1 MIDVFVCTYNP
12 NKDYLKQTV
21 DAILLQTLDASEW
34 AFTII
39 DNNSKSAVSE
49 IDFIEE
55 LKIKVI
61 VEREQGLTAARRCA
75 TNNSNA
81 DILVFV
87 DDDNILDTDYLIK
100 VKEIFTDST
109 IGIVSGNIE
118 PVYEQQPEA
127 WFNDIEGMIAVRRVK
142 GDALLLNQQQVYN
155 ELFPIGAGMCV
166 RRTLIHDYY
175 HKHLNA
181 ENYIE
186 GRKANDLS
194 SAEDID
200 LDFYALSAGYQIG
213 LSPALKSLHLIPAG
227 RVQIA
232 YVLKLASSSL
242 HSTYLVNQ
250 KWSKVFGHP
259 VFNHFDIGYLQLLI
273 RLVIHK
279 LLSFSTP
286 HLIRYNFFHNVLK
299 HKKLGK

>member
-12 NKDYLKQTV
+12 NRDYLKQTV
-21 DAILLQTLDASEW
+21 DAILVQTLDASEW
-34 AFTII
+34 TFTII
-39 DNNSKSAVSE
+39 DNNSKSAVGE
-49 IDFIEE
+49 IDFIKEQ
-55 LKIKVI
+55 KIKVI

-75 TNNSNA
+75 TDSSTA
-81 DILVFV
+81 EVLVFV
-87 DDDNILDTDYLIK
+87 DDDNILDPDYLVQ
-100 VKEIFTDST
+100 VKKIFTNPA

-118 PVYEQQPEA
+118 PVYEQQPQA

-142 GDALLLNQQQVYN
+142 GDVLLINQQQVYN

-166 RRTLIHDYY
+166 RRSLIHDYY
-175 HKHLNA
+175 YKHLNA

-200 LDFYALSAGYQIG
+200 LDFYALSAGYKIG
-213 LSPALKSLHLIPAG
+213 LSPALKSLHLIPSG

-232 YVLKLASSSL
+232 YILKLASSSF

-259 VFNHFDIGYLQLLI
+259 VFNHFDISYPKLLI
-273 RLVIHK
+273 RLIIHK
-279 LLSFSTP
+279 VLSFSTP

-299 HKKLGK
+299 HKKLNK